1 MLLEEKVTNPFLT
14 PVGLYTGAEI
24 GVEGSDSV
32 ANALDEMFFRL
43 LEDSFQVFVPDEF
56 VVWLDQVPE
65 RLHYWA
71 NGIGPGDLID

>member
-32 ANALDEMFFRL
+32 ANALDEVFFGL
-43 LEDSFQVFVPDEF
+43 LEDSLQVLVPDVF
-56 VVWLDQVPE
+56 VVWLDQVSE
-65 RLHYWA
+65 RLHYWD